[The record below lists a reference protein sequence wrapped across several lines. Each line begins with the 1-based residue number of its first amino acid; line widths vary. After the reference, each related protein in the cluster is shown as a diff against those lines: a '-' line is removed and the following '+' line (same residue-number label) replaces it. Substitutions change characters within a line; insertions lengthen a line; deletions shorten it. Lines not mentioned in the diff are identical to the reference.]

1 MILALETATNVCSV
15 AFCNGD
21 GSVHEKRVERRGTHS
36 EQLFLFIEELQ
47 EEHGFSISD
56 LDAVLVSEGP
66 GSYTGLRISASAVKG
81 LLFQTDVPLY
91 GINTLAS
98 FAMQA
103 LREHPAAEKIHSI
116 INARRVHVYHQQFT
130 ASPLKSDDEVSIT
143 PIEQF
148 EEQVQ
153 RYDVI
158 IGTGLERLEEEV
170 LEKAITYGPE
180 AITAKSLIYL
190 YKGRLYKNSLEMFCE
205 KVDPESFEPKYY
217 TSNQV
222 N

>member
-1 MILALETATNVCSV
+1 
-15 AFCNGD
+15 
-21 GSVHEKRVERRGTHS
+21 
-36 EQLFLFIEELQ
+36 
-47 EEHGFSISD
+47 
-56 LDAVLVSEGP
+56 
-66 GSYTGLRISASAVKG
+66 LRISASAVKG
-81 LLFQTDVPLY
+81 LLFQADVPLY

-103 LREHPAAEKIHSI
+103 LREYPAAKTIHSI

-130 ASPLKSDDEVSIT
+130 ASPLTSGDEVSIT
-143 PIEQF
+143 PIEEL

-158 IGTGLERLEEEV
+158 VGTGLERLNEEV
-170 LEKAITYGPE
+170 RKKATTYGPE

-190 YKGRLYKNSLEMFCE
+190 YQGGLYKDGLRKYYE

-222 N
+222 T